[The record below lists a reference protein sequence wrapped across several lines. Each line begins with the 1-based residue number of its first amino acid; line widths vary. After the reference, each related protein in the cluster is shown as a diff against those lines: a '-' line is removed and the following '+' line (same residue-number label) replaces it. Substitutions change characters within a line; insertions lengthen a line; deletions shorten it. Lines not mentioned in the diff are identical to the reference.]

1 MHGTGN
7 DYIFIN
13 CMQQTIV
20 NPSQTAV
27 MLSDRHF
34 GVGGDG
40 LVLILESDKADARM
54 KIYNND
60 GSEGRICGNAIRCV
74 GKYLYDQDIIK
85 NTNLSIETSSGIRQ
99 LQLIVSN
106 GMVSEATVDMGEP
119 IFSPNDIPMFSAGDN
134 FINRPIAIWGR
145 TMYATALS
153 MGNPHWVFRV
163 KDVDSINLEATGPLF
178 EHHKLFPDRVNT
190 EFVAVESNG
199 IHMRVW
205 ERGSGETLSC
215 GSGAC
220 AAAVAC
226 SLNGWCPRSVDVF
239 LRGGTLHVD
248 WAERNNHVFLTGNAQ
263 YVYTGEIFIPI

>member
-7 DYIFIN
+7 DYIFVN
-13 CMQQTIV
+13 CMQQMV
-20 NPSQTAV
+20 ANPSRTAA

-34 GVGGDG
+34 GIGGDG
-40 LVLILESDKADARM
+40 LVLILESDKADVRM
-54 KIYNND
+54 IIYNTD
-60 GSEGRICGNAIRCV
+60 GSEGRMCGNAIRCV
-74 GKYLYDQDIIK
+74 GKYLYDQNIITK
-85 NTNLSIETSSGIRQ
+85 TNLSIETASGIKQ
-99 LQLIVSN
+99 LQLTVSN
-106 GMVSEATVDMGEP
+106 GTVSEATVDMGEP
-119 IFSPNDIPMFSAGDN
+119 VFNPGDIPMFSAGEN

-178 EHHKLFPDRVNT
+178 EHHQLFPDRVNT
-190 EFVAVESNG
+190 EFVSIEENG
-199 IHMRVW
+199 IRMRVW

-226 SLNGWCPRSVDVF
+226 FLNGWCPRSVEVF
-239 LRGGTLHVD
+239 LRGGVLHVD

-263 YVYTGEIFIPI
+263 YVYCGEILI